1 MFERAYI
8 GYFRGKL
15 MNELQVFNSEEFGRV
30 RTLDIDEKHILP
42 QATSLMRLGI
52 PILGKQL
59 LTIVGV

>member
-1 MFERAYI
+1 
-8 GYFRGKL
+8 

-30 RTLDIDEKHILP
+30 RTLYIDEKTYFA

-59 LTIVGV
+59 LTIVGA